1 MVEFVPPSLNVEALL
16 GIPIR
21 RDVYSLLAC
30 KAGFFHS
37 WILGC
42 NFRERLNSVIGGDH
56 PFFHLQ
62 IKKKMLGVR

>member
-21 RDVYSLLAC
+21 RDLYSLLAC
-30 KAGFFHS
+30 KAGFCHS

-42 NFRERLNSVIGGDH
+42 NFRERLSSVIGVYY
-56 PFFHLQ
+56 FFHLQ